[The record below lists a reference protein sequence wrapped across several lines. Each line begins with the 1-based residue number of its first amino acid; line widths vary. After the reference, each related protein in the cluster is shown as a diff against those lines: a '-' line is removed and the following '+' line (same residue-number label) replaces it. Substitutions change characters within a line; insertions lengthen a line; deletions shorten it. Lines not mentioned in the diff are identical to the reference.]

1 MKRKAWGLLSVVVC
15 LGLFWVAYQWLFC
28 RFYVGPGEMAVVISK
43 TGESLPPGQILARK
57 GQKGIQEEVLGE
69 GRHFRDV
76 FLYDVEIR
84 KAITIPPGKIGI
96 VTSKVGSDL
105 PPGEFLAEPGQ
116 KGIWRRALGP
126 GRYRLNPYGYQ
137 VEVVDALSI
146 PIGFA
151 GVVTSLSGKP
161 TASGEFAS
169 PGEKGVRADILQP
182 GLYYANPKEFR
193 IDVLEIGIN
202 QVSLLGKEGG
212 AVVTKKAALQPE
224 ASGAVSA
231 LQAQAIREQMERRK
245 DYLEKSR
252 VTSEAL
258 KASGD
263 KTRVPTVPPVSEGKP
278 APATVEK
285 TPLMVLPRDQARAA
299 VEKPHPAVE
308 AAVSGFVLD
317 QFVTFP
323 SRDGFEINLDMTVEF
338 ELRPESIAWIFRQF
352 GDLPAVVDKI
362 LMPQILSVSR
372 LKGSAYRAT
381 DFIVG
386 EGREKFQI
394 DLKDTLAKTLAER
407 QILIHNALIRHVN
420 VPEEILEPIRQSS
433 IAQEQ
438 DLTNQEKQNTARKQA
453 QLNTEMSLI
462 QQRGAEVAQQTER
475 IKAVITAEQEK
486 NVAEIAGETLK
497 KVSEIEKSSAEI
509 RAWKVLRLGQANA
522 EVIRKVEGEKAKGLF
537 LKARAFGDP
546 AAFSV
551 WEFANGLSPELTV
564 RIIHAGQGTLW
575 TDLEKAT
582 LGELGGA
589 AILEKKEP

>member
-1 MKRKAWGLLSVVVC
+1 MKRNAWRVVS
-15 LGLFWVAYQWLFC
+15 LGLVIAGLWITYQWVFC
-28 RFYVGPGEMAVVISK
+28 RFYVGPGEMAVVIAK
-43 TGESLPPGQILARK
+43 TGRSLPPGQILARK

-116 KGIWRRALGP
+116 KGIWRRVLGP
-126 GRYRLNPYGYQ
+126 GRYRMNPYGYQ
-137 VEVVDALSI
+137 IDLVDALSI
-146 PIGFA
+146 PIGFV
-151 GVVTSLSGKP
+151 GVVTSLSGKQ
-161 TASGEFAS
+161 TTDGEFAG
-169 PGEKGVRADILQP
+169 PGEKGVRENILQP

-202 QVSLLGKEGG
+202 QVSLLGKEGS

-231 LQAQAIREQMERRK
+231 LQAQVLREQMERRK
-245 DYLEKSR
+245 DYLEKAR
-252 VTSEAL
+252 TTPGAKEPGALVTEPPVKGREPAPPVPMKTPAPPAPRPL
-258 KASGD
+258 VD
-263 KTRVPTVPPVSEGKP
+263 KT
-278 APATVEK
+278 
-285 TPLMVLPRDQARAA
+285 
-299 VEKPHPAVE
+299 HPMVE
-308 AAVSGFVLD
+308 AAVPGFVLD

-323 SRDGFEINLDMTVEF
+323 SRDGFEISLDMTVEF
-338 ELRPESIAWIFRQF
+338 EMRPESIAWVFRQF

-386 EGREKFQI
+386 EGREKFQV

-420 VPEEILEPIRQSS
+420 VPEEILEPIQQSS

-453 QLNTEMSLI
+453 QLNTEFSLI
-462 QQRGAEVAQQTER
+462 QQRGAEVAQQTQR
-475 IKAVITAEQEK
+475 IRAVIKAEQEK
-486 NVAEIAGETLK
+486 SVAEIAGETLK
-497 KVSEIEKSSAEI
+497 KVAEIEKTTAEI
-509 RAWKVLRLGQANA
+509 RAQKVLRLGQAQA
-522 EVIRKVEGEKAKGLF
+522 EVIRRVEGERAKGLA
-537 LKARAFGDP
+537 LQTQAFRDP
-546 AAFSV
+546 AAFTA
-551 WEFANGLSPELTV
+551 WEFAGKLNPELKV
-564 RIIHAGQGTLW
+564 QVIYAGEGTLW
-575 TDLEKAT
+575 TDLEKAS

-589 AILEKKEP
+589 AILHKKDQ

>member
-1 MKRKAWGLLSVVVC
+1 MKGRGWIAGLLAAF
-15 LGLFWVAYQWLFC
+15 GLLTLWVAYQWIFC
-28 RFYVGPGEMAVVISK
+28 RFYVEPGEMAVVIAK

-84 KAITIPPGKIGI
+84 KAITVPPGKVGI

-105 PPGEFLAEPGQ
+105 PEGEFLAEPGQ
-116 KGIWRRALGP
+116 KGIWRRLLGP

-137 VEVVDALSI
+137 VEIVDALSI
-146 PIGFA
+146 PIGFV
-151 GVVTSLSGKP
+151 GVVTSLSGKQ
-161 TASGEFAS
+161 TTDGEFAA
-169 PGEKGVRADILQP
+169 PGEKGVREDILQP
-182 GLYYANPKEFR
+182 GLYYANPKELR

-202 QVSLLGKEGG
+202 QVSLLGREGS

-231 LQAQAIREQMERRK
+231 LQAQALQKQMERRM
-245 DYLEKSR
+245 DYLEKAR
-252 VTSEAL
+252 
-258 KASGD
+258 
-263 KTRVPTVPPVSEGKP
+263 P
-278 APATVEK
+278 APLAAKEPSVAPSESLLKKKEAPPSVEPK
-285 TPLMVLPRDQARAA
+285 PRQPEAPRPLVD
-299 VEKPHPAVE
+299 KSHPAVE

-323 SRDGFEINLDMTVEF
+323 SRDGFEISLDMTVEF
-338 ELRPESIAWIFRQF
+338 ELKPDSIARIFRQF

-362 LMPQILSVSR
+362 LMPQILSISR

-386 EGREKFQI
+386 EGREKFQV

-420 VPEEILEPIRQSS
+420 VPEEILEPIQQSS

-438 DLTNQEKQNTARKQA
+438 DLTNQEKQNTAKKQA
-453 QLNTEMSLI
+453 QLNTELSLI
-462 QQRGAEVAQQTER
+462 QQKGAEVAQQTER
-475 IKAVITAEQEK
+475 IKAVIRAEQEK
-486 NVAEIAGETLK
+486 RVAEIAAETLK
-497 KVSEIEKSSAEI
+497 KASEIEKSTAEI
-509 RAWKVLRLGQANA
+509 RAQKILKLGQAQA
-522 EVIRKVEGEKAKGLF
+522 EMIRRVEGEKAKGLQM
-537 LKARAFGDP
+537 RAQAFRDP
-546 AAFSV
+546 SAFSM
-551 WEFANGLSPELTV
+551 WEFAEKLNPNLSVQIL
-564 RIIHAGQGTLW
+564 HAGEGTLW
-575 TDLEKAT
+575 TDLQKAT

-589 AILEKKEP
+589 AILREQHK